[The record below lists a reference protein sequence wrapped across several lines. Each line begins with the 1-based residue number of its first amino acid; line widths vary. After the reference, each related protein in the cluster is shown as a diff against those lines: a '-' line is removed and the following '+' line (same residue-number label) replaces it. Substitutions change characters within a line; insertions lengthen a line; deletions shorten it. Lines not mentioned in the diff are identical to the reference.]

1 MTIDWIDIAITVLTT
16 GFFSL
21 IGFVWRFSHKVTA
34 LEKDVEIY
42 KRRTAKMEKD
52 HDKVMDRMYSIAK
65 SRSEFLT
72 RDSYRED
79 SREIQDAVFVLTLIA
94 VGIGAIFGKEV
105 LDSIIEWMDT
115 IGDFN
120 SASDNLLGGVV
131 LPAPGTLA
139 VFAAL
144 PFLTGSR
151 RRK

>member
-79 SREIQDAVFVLTLIA
+79 SREIQDALNRLHNR
-94 VGIGAIFGKEV
+94 GKNE
-105 LDSIIEWMDT
+105 
-115 IGDFN
+115 G
-120 SASDNLLGGVV
+120 
-131 LPAPGTLA
+131 
-139 VFAAL
+139 
-144 PFLTGSR
+144 R
-151 RRK
+151 H